1 MSHRRK
7 LLADIRWL
15 PILVV
20 GAVLVAPA
28 MLWAQNG
35 GGTVPLPSWRDGQ
48 AKLAILDFVRQVT
61 DKSGPGYVKP
71 EERIAAFD
79 DDGTLWAEWP
89 RHINQ
94 IQVVFACQRVKEMAK
109 DHKDWKYTQPFR
121 AILDGDEDHLAL
133 ALSDLW
139 NKLDLLRETHG
150 GMTVDEFG
158 ATVRSFLATSRH
170 PKFKVPYTQVTYE
183 PMLELLDLLRAN
195 DFKIFLVTGGGA
207 DFIRELSEPVFGI
220 PRERVIGSTPEYEYK
235 DTAEG
240 GYLIRKANVD
250 IFNDKT
256 AKAESLQLH
265 VGRRPIFVAG
275 NSDGDLAMMGLA
287 AGGKK
292 PFLNLLIRHDDAER
306 EFAYNDNSVKAAEM
320 ARSRGWTTVSMKQDF
335 KVVFSFQ
342 NEQVRLEKTRRE
354 QVLGPDHQ

>member
-1 MSHRRK
+1 MPHRRK
-7 LLADIRWL
+7 LHAEVRWI
-15 PILVV
+15 PILVL
-20 GAVLVAPA
+20 GAVLIAPA
-28 MLWAQNG
+28 LLWAQQNG
-35 GGTVPLPSWRDGQ
+35 GAGPLPSWRDGP

-61 DKSGPGYVKP
+61 DKSGSRYVKP

-94 IQVVFACQRVKEMAK
+94 IQVVFARQRVKEMAK
-109 DHKDWKYTQPFR
+109 DHKDWKYMQPFR
-121 AILDGDEDHLAL
+121 AILDDDDDDVAVAL
-133 ALSDLW
+133 ADLW
-139 NKLDLLRETHG
+139 NKLDLLRATHG

-183 PMLELLDLLRAN
+183 PMIELLNLLRAN
-195 DFKIFLVTGGGA
+195 EFRVFLVTGGGA
-207 DFIRELSEPVFGI
+207 DFIRELSEPVLGI

-235 DTAEG
+235 DTTEG

-256 AKAESLQLH
+256 AKAENLQLH

-287 AGGKK
+287 AGGKN
-292 PFLNLLIRHDDAER
+292 PFLNLLIQHDDAER
-306 EFAYNDNSVKAAEM
+306 EFAYTDNSVKASEL
-320 ARSRGWTTVSMKQDF
+320 ARARGWTTVSMKQDF
-335 KVVFSFQ
+335 KVVFSFHT
-342 NEQVRLEKTRRE
+342 E
-354 QVLGPDHQ
+354 